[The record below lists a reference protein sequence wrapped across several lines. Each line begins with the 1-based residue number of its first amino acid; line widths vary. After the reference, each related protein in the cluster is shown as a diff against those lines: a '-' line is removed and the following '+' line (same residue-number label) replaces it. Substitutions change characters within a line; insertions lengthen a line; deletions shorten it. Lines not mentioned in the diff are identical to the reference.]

1 MRLIYYFTSLSHETP
16 AAGGSTTPLPASAL
30 APGVMYGVASK
41 PNTNGATL
49 NRIELS
55 ELLMNEYLYAKQ
67 DWEVERDA
75 LISQA
80 SQV

>member
-1 MRLIYYFTSLSHETP
+1 MFDVS
-16 AAGGSTTPLPASAL
+16 
-30 APGVMYGVASK
+30 SK
-41 PNTNGATL
+41 PTTNGETL

-67 DWEVERDA
+67 DWEVERDG

-80 SQV
+80 SQVANFSFDSERC